1 MYVHIRYGAFVALD
15 ILEVCYMGFVSVFR
29 LFRECYSIAGC
40 TGLIAVAKY
49 LCGGLKLCELD
60 AKSSD
65 FSGGDLYV

>member
-1 MYVHIRYGAFVALD
+1 
-15 ILEVCYMGFVSVFR
+15 MGFVSVIR

-65 FSGGDLYV
+65 FSVGDLYV